1 MSEDNLE
8 PRPSVEPK
16 LHSPEEVEL
25 TVQSGNHDSL
35 VIRETIAALAT
46 QSRWRELWIIAD
58 SMSKEVSVLVD
69 SAGGVWADVGTRGE
83 VRLAPP
89 QGSVI
94 PFRLWLHSHPREGYW
109 SKRDRDSLACYSMI
123 LDEAIVLGHDHLK
136 RTRRTRSPLVP
147 VLGPGWPLS
156 TWTDEPIVL
165 YSDLGG
171 PYVR

>member
-16 LHSPEEVEL
+16 LHPPEAVEL
-25 TVQSGNHDSL
+25 AVQREDHDSL
-35 VIRETIAALAT
+35 VIRETIAALAS
-46 QSRWRELWIIAD
+46 QGRWRELWIIAD

-69 SAGGVWADVGTRGE
+69 SVGRIWVDVGTRGE

-89 QGSVI
+89 IGATI
-94 PFRLWLHSHPREGYW
+94 PFKLWVHSHPQDAYW
-109 SKRDRDSLACYSMI
+109 SSTDCDSLACYSMI

-147 VLGPGWPLS
+147 VLEPEWPLS
-156 TWTDEPIVL
+156 TWTDEPGGF
-165 YSDLGG
+165 YSGMGG

>member
-8 PRPSVEPK
+8 PRPSVEPN
-16 LHSPEEVEL
+16 LHLPEEVEL
-25 TVQSGNHDSL
+25 TVQRGNHDSL

-46 QSRWRELWIIAD
+46 HSRWRELWIIAD

-123 LDEAIVLGHDHLK
+123 LEEAIVLGHDHLK

-147 VLGPGWPLS
+147 VLGPEGPLS
-156 TWTDEPIVL
+156 TWTDEPVVL
-165 YSDLGG
+165 YSDFGG

>member
-8 PRPSVEPK
+8 PRPPVEPK
-16 LHSPEEVEL
+16 LHPPEEVEIA
-25 TVQSGNHDSL
+25 VQRGNHDSL

-69 SAGGVWADVGTRGE
+69 SAGMVWADVGTRGE

-89 QGSVI
+89 RGSVI
-94 PFRLWLHSHPREGYW
+94 PYRFWLHSHPQDGYW
-109 SKRDRDSLACYSMI
+109 SSTDCDSLACYSMI